1 MTALPNR
8 IQRTRETQPDHWLYR
23 FANGLVIQ
31 TDPFMRADA
40 SRVLPVGGPQDAL
53 MNRLAC
59 FPELVANKS
68 VFEPFAG
75 SGVLGLMA
83 LRLGAAHVDF
93 LDINPRA
100 QSFQIANA
108 QRNGIAAERFRT
120 LLQAIDEFEPEAP
133 YDLVLANPPFVPTP
147 DGIEG
152 TLTSSGGPRGDRYVE
167 QLLTRLDRCLTAHGE
182 AYVYVMQLVDDGE
195 PAIASAAISCLP
207 QRSIEFTPVQDV
219 ATPLRA
225 YVAAY
230 LRCFPSQGA
239 EIRRWESELRVH
251 YSDALTLQHY
261 VMHVQPQRPG
271 PATWHIGRNL
281 AEKYGGGMMYPEA
294 ANDELALGRVME
306 NVVRQP
312 H

>member
-8 IQRTRETQPDHWLYR
+8 IQRTRETQADHWLYR

-31 TDPFMRADA
+31 TDPFMRADP
-40 SRVLPVGGPQDAL
+40 SRVLPVGGPQDVI

-108 QRNGIAAERFRT
+108 ERNGIGRERFRT
-120 LLQAIDEFEPEAP
+120 LLQAIAEFEPATA

-167 QLLTRLDRCLTAHGE
+167 QLLERLDRCLTPQGE
-182 AYVYVMQLVDDGE
+182 AYVYLMQLVEHDE
-195 PAIASAAISCLP
+195 PAIAAAAISCLP
-207 QRSIEFTPVQDV
+207 QRSIELTPVQDA

-225 YVAAY
+225 YVDAY
-230 LRCFPSQGA
+230 LRCFPSHDA
-239 EIRRWESELRVH
+239 EIRRWASELRTRH
-251 YSDALTLQHY
+251 SEALTVQHY
-261 VMHVQPQRPG
+261 VMHVQAQRPG
-271 PATWHIGRNL
+271 PATWHVTRNL

-294 ANDELALGRVME
+294 ANAELALGRVME
-306 NVVRQP
+306 NVVLTP